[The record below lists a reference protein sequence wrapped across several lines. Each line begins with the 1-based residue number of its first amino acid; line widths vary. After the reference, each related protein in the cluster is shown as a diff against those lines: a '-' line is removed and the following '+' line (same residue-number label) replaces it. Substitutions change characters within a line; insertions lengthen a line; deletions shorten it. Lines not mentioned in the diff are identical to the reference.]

1 VELIMRP
8 LNQILRFSKTFGRDR
23 RGIAA
28 TEFALIA
35 PALIVLVMG
44 VLEMSMRFRA
54 VEEAS
59 RYVHQVADLISREDT
74 LTTADLDEIYDASVE
89 MMKPL
94 DTTDNLDLDVSSV
107 VFRTNAATPAIAWRR
122 VAGTEIPFN
131 ASEAAGMGAENETV
145 LRVGIRY
152 RYESVLSGMFG
163 GGTVDIEREAFAR
176 PREERVIEIDGLAED
191 NGGSARTFGS

>member
-8 LNQILRFSKTFGRDR
+8 LTQILRFSRDK

-35 PALIVLVMG
+35 PALIVMVMG

-74 LTTADLDEIYDASVE
+74 LTTAALNEIYDASTE

-107 VFRTNAATPAIAWRR
+107 IFRTNAATPSIAWRR
-122 VAGTEIPFN
+122 VAGEAISFN
-131 ASEAAGMGAENETV
+131 AEEAAGMGAENETV

-152 RYESVLSGMFG
+152 RYESVLSSMFG
-163 GGTVDIEREAFAR
+163 GGTVNIEREAFAR
-176 PREERVIEIDGLAED
+176 PREERIIRIDGAAED
-191 NGGSARTFGS
+191 NGGEARTFGS